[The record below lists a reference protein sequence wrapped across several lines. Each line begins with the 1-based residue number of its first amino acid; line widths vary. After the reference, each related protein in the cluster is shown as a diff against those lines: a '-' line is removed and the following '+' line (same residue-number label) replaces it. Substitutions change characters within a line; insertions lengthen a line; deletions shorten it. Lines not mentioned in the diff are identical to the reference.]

1 VADVQ
6 HVPRQLRAD
15 ARCAF
20 APPHPRPGRGWPNYP
35 HLLYFWVVA
44 KEGSIVAASKEL
56 RLAHPTIS
64 GQIHRL
70 EDVLGQKLFSR
81 HGRNLVL
88 TDEGRVAFRY
98 AEEIFGLGQEFLDT
112 VKGKSSGR
120 PVRLVVGVSD
130 ALAKSVVQRILEP
143 VFSLGEDIQVVCR
156 DDRSVEAFM
165 GELAQND
172 VDVVL
177 SDAPAGPGSPVRAF
191 SHLLGEC
198 GTMFFAAPP
207 LAKRLR
213 PRFPQSLDGAP
224 FLVPGVDSTLRRA
237 LNEWFESQD
246 IRPKV
251 VAELDDTALTK
262 VFGEAGLGVFAAPD
276 VIENEVRKRYH
287 VQVVG
292 RSDKLQQRVYA
303 ISLERKVKHPAVVAI
318 CEVARKSIFA

>member
-1 VADVQ
+1 MTN
-6 HVPRQLRAD
+6 VPPANSRPTSGSLLLLPQ
-15 ARCAF
+15 
-20 APPHPRPGRGWPNYP
+20 PRMGMEWLNYH

-81 HGRNLVL
+81 HGRSLVL

-98 AEEIFGLGQEFLDT
+98 AEEIFGLGREFLDT
-112 VKGKSSGR
+112 VKGKPSGR

-143 VFSLGEDIQVVCR
+143 VFSLGNDIQVVCR

-165 GELAQND
+165 GDLALND

-198 GTMFFAAPP
+198 GTTFFAAAT
-207 LAKRLR
+207 LATRLR
-213 PRFPQSLDGAP
+213 QKFPRSLDGAP
-224 FLVPGVDSTLRRA
+224 FLLPGGDSTLRRA

-246 IRPKV
+246 VRPKV
-251 VAELDDTALTK
+251 VAELDDAALAD
-262 VFGEAGLGVFAAPD
+262 VFGETGLGVFVAPD
-276 VIENEVRKRYH
+276 VIENEIRKRYH

-292 RSDKLQQRVYA
+292 RSEKVRQRVYA

-318 CEVARKSIFA
+318 CDVARKSIFA